1 LAVFERRENHEM
13 ILGYFFFLKNFEL
26 QLHSVCED
34 MQGWRQIKY
43 A

>member
-13 ILGYFFFLKNFEL
+13 ILGYFFFKNFEL